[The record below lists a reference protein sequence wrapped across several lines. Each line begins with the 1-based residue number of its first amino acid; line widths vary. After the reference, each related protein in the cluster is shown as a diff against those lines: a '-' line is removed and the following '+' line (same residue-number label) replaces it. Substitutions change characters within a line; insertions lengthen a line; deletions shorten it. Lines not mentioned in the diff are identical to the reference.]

1 MTFVHT
7 HWRRMVMVTLSIPL
21 MIALALA
28 ALLTAWLHG
37 WQLPI
42 ASGKQYLSIEKVGEA
57 HFANEPAGVTFFL
70 VIGNDSRPGVGGA
83 RGDALHLI
91 SVSSTL
97 HQATILD
104 IPRDTMVQI
113 PGHGRDKIN
122 AANTYGGPQLTAQ
135 TVGAMVGVNIPY
147 VVQTDFDGFTALI
160 DDMGGISIN
169 IPTAMH
175 DSYSGADFQPGP
187 AHLSGDQALRFSR
200 DRHSFPTSDLVRT
213 QNQGLLIIATLAQL
227 RAQNNSVAGEFKAIA
242 ALGRHTQLVGVS
254 IADLYSLLRLGMSV
268 DPAQVRNVLLPWDSA
283 NAPAASAGGLYA
295 DMKDD
300 GVLQSH

>member
-1 MTFVHT
+1 MTFVHA

-21 MIALALA
+21 VIVLAFA

-37 WQLPI
+37 WQIPF
-42 ASGKQYLSIEKVGEA
+42 ASGKTYVAITKTGEA
-57 HFANEPAGVTFFL
+57 SFPNSPDGVTFFL

-104 IPRDTMVQI
+104 IPRDTLVNI

-122 AANTYGGPQLTAQ
+122 AANAYGGAQLTAQ

-160 DDMGGISIN
+160 DDMGGLSIN

-175 DSYSGADFQPGP
+175 DSYSGANFDPGP
-187 AHLSGDQALRFSR
+187 AHLSGDQALRFAR

-227 RAQNNSVAGEFKAIA
+227 RAQNNTVPGEFKAIA

-254 IADLYSLLRLGMSV
+254 IADAYSLLKLGMSV
-268 DPAQVRNVLLPWDSA
+268 DPAQVRNVLLPWDGN

>member
-1 MTFVHT
+1 MTFVHA
-7 HWRRMVMVTLSIPL
+7 HWRRTVMVTLSIPL
-21 MIALALA
+21 VILLALA
-28 ALLTAWLHG
+28 ALFTAWLHG
-37 WQLPI
+37 WQIPL
-42 ASGKQYLSIEKVGEA
+42 ASGKTYLSIEKVGEA
-57 HFANEPAGVTFFL
+57 HFTNEPTGVTFFL

-91 SVSSTL
+91 SVNPTL

-104 IPRDTMVQI
+104 IPRDTMVVI

-122 AANTYGGPQLTAQ
+122 AANAYGGPQLTAQ

-147 VVQTDFDGFTALI
+147 VVQTDFAGFTALI
-160 DDMGGISIN
+160 DDMGGLSIN

-213 QNQGLLIIATLAQL
+213 QNQGLVILAALAQL
-227 RAQNNSVAGEFKAIA
+227 RAQNNSVTGEFKALA
-242 ALGRHTQLVGVS
+242 ALGRHTQLQGVT
-254 IADLYSLLRLGMSV
+254 IGDAYSLLKVGMAV
-268 DPAQVRNVLLPWDSA
+268 DPAGVRNVLLPWGPG